1 MEWWL
6 LNYMHARPEPT
17 FPFMIQY
24 SYKQK
29 ENVILEAPNM
39 SQDPVEHGF
48 SCLDT
53 ESIQWEAEWQ
63 VRKEFTVI

>member
-29 ENVILEAPNM
+29 ENVILEPPNM
-39 SQDPVEHGF
+39 SQD
-48 SCLDT
+48 
-53 ESIQWEAEWQ
+53 Q
-63 VRKEFTVI
+63 